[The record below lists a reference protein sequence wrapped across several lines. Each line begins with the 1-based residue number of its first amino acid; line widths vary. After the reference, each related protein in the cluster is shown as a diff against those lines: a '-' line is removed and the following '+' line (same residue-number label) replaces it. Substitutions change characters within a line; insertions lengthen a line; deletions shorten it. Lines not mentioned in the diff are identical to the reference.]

1 LDLPPT
7 PQLAFPLNSLAPVLN
22 EPFDDRF
29 NLMKTTAAISFLILL
44 ILLSPLAGASDSRT
58 QRNYVPDR
66 SATRAMS
73 QQSGLESSVELPFG
87 FEWGQNRE
95 DVRHLLAGVGVSVIS
110 RQKVGPDREVW
121 ALRGFI
127 KPLLQGTKLYFTG
140 DFMEEIEL
148 QFGSETWGEDDYIRL
163 RRKLVGQLNRL
174 YGSNRMIGSDTSRDE
189 GIAQSLIGYE
199 WLTRD
204 TRLRVIDFSA
214 SKEGDLFRRVSV
226 HYRFYDRYE
235 VADGQ

>member
-1 LDLPPT
+1 M
-7 PQLAFPLNSLAPVLN
+7 VN
-22 EPFDDRF
+22 EK
-29 NLMKTTAAISFLILL
+29 LTTKLCSMKIIAALTFFL
-44 ILLSPLAGASDSRT
+44 LLSLQAIGSESRL
-58 QRNYVPDR
+58 RRDYVTDR
-66 SATRAMS
+66 GSSSREMS
-73 QQSGLESSVELPFG
+73 RQPGLESSVELPFG

-110 RQKVGPDREVW
+110 RQKVGQDREVW
-121 ALRGFI
+121 ELRGFI

-140 DFMEEIEL
+140 DFMEEVEL

-174 YGSNRMIGSDTSRDE
+174 YGSNRMIGSDTSSDE

-199 WLTRD
+199 WLTED

-214 SKEGDLFRRVSV
+214 SKDGELYRRVSV